1 MFRDEEKE
9 LRRLMFAGQ
18 DPEEER
24 GAQKENPQNVQTVST
39 VASSAFI
46 MTLPSLTLTKVQP
59 ISS

>member
-9 LRRLMFAGQ
+9 LRCLMFAGQ

-46 MTLPSLTLTKVQP
+46 MTLPSWTPTKVHP
-59 ISS
+59 VFI